1 MDRKLKIGLYSS
13 GIILFAALIAYV
25 SIIYGHTLTGTV
37 TSQEEIGQLLS
48 SFGMKSF
55 LVFILLQASQIVF
68 IPLPGEFV
76 QLAGG
81 YMYGT
86 WMGTVYAVLG
96 SLIGTI
102 LSFGIARLLG
112 YPLLKTIFGEAKMAR
127 IEALVRKPQS
137 KIILFLLFL
146 MPGLPK
152 DTMTYM
158 AGVTPID
165 PFEFCLTATTARVPG
180 IMLSAYIGSNL
191 YHKDYTAVIAASLF
205 TILLLGFGFLARKRL
220 AKDSI

>member
-1 MDRKLKIGLYSS
+1 MDRKLKIVLYSG
-13 GIILFAALIAYV
+13 GIILITALIIYI
-25 SIIYGHTLTGTV
+25 SIKYGHSLTGMV
-37 TSQEEIGQLLS
+37 RNQEELGQFLS
-48 SFGMKSF
+48 SFGIKSF

-81 YMYGT
+81 YLYGT
-86 WMGTVYAVLG
+86 WLGTVYAVLG
-96 SLIGTI
+96 SLLGTV

-112 YPLLKTIFGEAKMAR
+112 YPLLKAVFGEKKMAK
-127 IEALVRKPQS
+127 IDALVRKPQS
-137 KIILFLLFL
+137 KLILFLLFL

-152 DTMTYM
+152 DTMTYI

-165 PFEFCLTATTARVPG
+165 PLEFCLTATTARVPG

-191 YHKDYTAVIAASLF
+191 YHRDYTAVIAASLF
-205 TILLLGFGFLARKRL
+205 TVLLLGLGVIARKRL
-220 AKDSI
+220 AHKTV